1 MAVQDIMP
9 ILMAKAVMVL
19 RESAVMP
26 RLVSRNYA
34 TSLASVG
41 KTVNVKVTKPRTAQ
55 SVTPSNVPS
64 GFVNPDPTTVPVTL
78 DQFFHDGF
86 SLDDDDITGLE
97 SNNDYV
103 PAELEQC
110 VRSVTNRIDTH
121 ILQTMAAGVYGRA
134 GVAGTT
140 PFLASLAEAQA
151 ARRVLAQQ
159 LCPLGQGGLS
169 LVMDVDAYNNA
180 LGLPVLQRVNES
192 GASETLREGR
202 VTRAL
207 GFNWFEDQNVYTHT
221 AGASGTILVNNVAGY
236 NPVAVAPNQI
246 RTIVV
251 DNGAGAVPPAAPI
264 PGDMFTIAGHTQ
276 QYVVIAYAAGNLTFS
291 PNLKGT
297 APDNA
302 ALTFLGNHKKNFAFH
317 ESSVAFASRLQT
329 SLDINGAGGAGNVIA
344 TQQVADPVSG
354 VALRLELIRGYK
366 QIILD
371 VDALWGTSLVQPECA
386 AVVLG

>member
-26 RLVSRNYA
+26 RLISRNYA

-169 LVMDVDAYNNA
+169 LVMDVDAYN
-180 LGLPVLQRVNES
+180 
-192 GASETLREGR
+192 
-202 VTRAL
+202 
-207 GFNWFEDQNVYTHT
+207 NWFEDQNVYTHT

>member
-9 ILMAKAVMVL
+9 ILMARAVMVL

-26 RLVSRNYA
+26 RLISRNYA
-34 TSLASVG
+34 TSLATLG

-78 DQFFHDGF
+78 DQFYHDGF

-97 SNNDYV
+97 SSNDYV
-103 PAELEQC
+103 PAELAQC
-110 VRSVTNRIDTH
+110 VRSVANQIDLH
-121 ILQTMAAGVYGRA
+121 ILQTMGRGIYGRSGAAGV
-134 GVAGTT
+134 T
-140 PFLASLAEAQA
+140 PFAASLTEAQN
-151 ARRVLAQQ
+151 ARKVLAQQ

-169 LVMDVDAYNNA
+169 MVMDVDAYNNA

-192 GASETLREGR
+192 GASETLREGK

-207 GFNWFEDQNVYTHT
+207 GFNWYEDQNVYTHT
-221 AGASGTILVNNVAGY
+221 AGGSGTILVNNIAGY
-236 NPVAVAPNQI
+236 NPAAVAPNQI

-251 DNGAGAVPPAAPI
+251 DNGAGAVPANAPV

-276 QYVVIAYAAGNLTFS
+276 QYVVTAYSAGNLTFS
-291 PNLKGT
+291 PNLKAA

-302 ALTFLGNHKKNFAFH
+302 ALTFVGNHKKNFAFH

-344 TQQVADPVSG
+344 TQQVADPISG

-371 VDALWGTSLVQPECA
+371 VDALWGCSLVQPECA
-386 AVVLG
+386 AVILG